1 MIWDTHA
8 HLDDPV
14 YKEDFEEVATRIQSS
29 GISRVTNVGYDLPSS
44 ERSVELAQAH
54 DFIYAAIGVHPHNA
68 EGVTDEIWKKLLL
81 LAKQPKVLAWGEIG
95 LDYYRD
101 LSPRPI
107 QREIFIQQIKL
118 ANEVGLPIIIHN
130 RDAHQDVLEIVKA
143 HPPKHG
149 GVFHC
154 YSGSWEMAKL
164 LLSLGFYLS
173 FAGPVTYKNA
183 RHTVEVATHAPMD
196 RILVETDSPYLTPEP
211 RRGKRNEPTYVIE
224 VVKKIAEIKN
234 LTFEDVAFQTMRNA
248 ETIFLPSCPAR
259 T

>member
-8 HLDDPV
+8 HIDDPS
-14 YKEDFEEVATRIQSS
+14 YTGEFEEVITRMKSAE
-29 GISRVTNVGYDLPSS
+29 ISRVTNVGYDLPSS
-44 ERSVELAQAH
+44 ERSVKLAQDY
-54 DFIYAAIGVHPHNA
+54 DFIYAAIGIHPHNA
-68 EGVTDEIWKKLLL
+68 EGVTEETWNELIL

-107 QREIFIQQIKL
+107 QKEVFIQQIKL
-118 ANEVGLPIIIHN
+118 ANQVGMPIVIHN

-143 HPPKHG
+143 HPPLYG

-154 YSGSWEMAKL
+154 YSGSWEMAVIL
-164 LLSLGFYLS
+164 LKLGFYLS

-183 RHTVEVATHAPMD
+183 RHTVEVAKNAPID

-211 RRGKRNEPTYVIE
+211 RRGKRNEPTYAREIVQ
-224 VVKKIAEIKN
+224 KLAEIKN
-234 LTFEDVAFQTMRNA
+234 LSFEDVAVKTMHNA
-248 ETIFLPSCPAR
+248 ESVFRLV
-259 T
+259 

>member
-14 YKEDFEEVATRIQSS
+14 YSEDFEEVAARMKSA
-29 GISRVTNVGYDLPSS
+29 GISRLTNVGCDLPSS
-44 ERSVELAQAH
+44 ERSVQLAQDY
-54 DFIYAAIGVHPHNA
+54 DFIFAAIGIHPHYA
-68 EGVTDEIWKKLLL
+68 KGATDETWAKLLL

-101 LSPRPI
+101 LSPRLI
-107 QREIFIQQIKL
+107 QKEIFIQQIML
-118 ANEVGLPIIIHN
+118 ANEVGLPIVIHE

-143 HPPKHG
+143 HPPKCG

-154 YSGSWEMAKL
+154 YSGSWEMAKVL
-164 LLSLGFYLS
+164 MNLGFYLS

-183 RHTVEVATHAPMD
+183 RHTVEVAGHAPID

-211 RRGKRNEPTYVIE
+211 RRGKRNEPTYVREI
-224 VVKKIAEIKN
+224 VKKIAEIKN
-234 LTFEDVAFQTMRNA
+234 LPFEDVALQTMRNA
-248 ETIFLPSCPAR
+248 ETIFNTR
-259 T
+259 QKV

>member
-8 HLDDPV
+8 HLDDPGFT
-14 YKEDFEEVATRIQSS
+14 EDFQEVAFRMKLAEIA
-29 GISRVTNVGYDLPSS
+29 RVTNVGYDLPSS
-44 ERSVELAQAH
+44 ERSVLLAQNF

-68 EGVTDEIWKKLLL
+68 QGVTDETWEELLR

-107 QREIFIQQIKL
+107 QKEIFIQQIKL
-118 ANEVGLPIIIHN
+118 ANEVGLPIVIHN

-143 HPPKHG
+143 HPPEYG

-154 YSGSWEMAKL
+154 YSGSWEMAKIL
-164 LLSLGFYLS
+164 LNLGFYLS

-183 RHTVEVATHAPMD
+183 RHTVEVASHVPTD
-196 RILVETDSPYLTPEP
+196 RYLVETDSPYLTPEP
-211 RRGKRNEPTYVIE
+211 RRGKRNEPTYVRE
-224 VVKKIAEIKN
+224 VVKKLAEIKN
-234 LTFEDVAFQTMRNA
+234 LSFEDVASQTMRNA
-248 ETIFLPSCPAR
+248 ETVFRIGPSL
-259 T
+259 

>member
-8 HLDDPV
+8 HIDDPV
-14 YKEDFEEVATRIQSS
+14 YTDDFQEVIARLQAS

-44 ERSVELAQAH
+44 ERSVQLALDY
-54 DFIYAAIGVHPHNA
+54 DFIYAVIGIHPHNA
-68 EGVTDEIWKKLLL
+68 EGATAETWAKLLL

-101 LSPRPI
+101 LSPRSI
-107 QREIFIQQIKL
+107 QKEIFIQQIKL
-118 ANEVGLPIIIHN
+118 ANEVGLPIVVHN

-143 HPPKHG
+143 HPPEYG
-149 GVFHC
+149 GIFHC
-154 YSGSWEMAKL
+154 YSGSWEMAKVL
-164 LLSLGFYLS
+164 LNLGFYLS

-183 RHTVEVATHAPMD
+183 RHTVEVAGQAPLD

-211 RRGKRNEPTYVIE
+211 RRGKRNEPAYVRE

-234 LTFEDVAFQTMRNA
+234 LPFEDVAAQTMRNA
-248 ETIFLPSCPAR
+248 DIVFGLVKKDLR
-259 T
+259 

>member
-14 YKEDFEEVATRIQSS
+14 YAEDFEEVLGRMKSS
-29 GISRVTNVGYDLPSS
+29 GISRVTNVGYDLSSS
-44 ERSVELAQAH
+44 ERSVKLAQ
-54 DFIYAAIGVHPHNA
+54 DYEFIYAAIGIHPHNA
-68 EGVTDEIWKKLLL
+68 EEATAETWAKLLL

-101 LSPRPI
+101 LSPRSI
-107 QREIFIQQIKL
+107 QKEVFMRQINL
-118 ANEVGLPIIIHN
+118 ANEAGLPIVIHN

-143 HPPKHG
+143 HPPKYG

-154 YSGSWEMAKL
+154 YSGSVEMADVL
-164 LLSLGFYLS
+164 LNLGFYLS

-183 RHTVEVATHAPMD
+183 RHTVEVAGHAPMD

-211 RRGKRNEPTYVIE
+211 RRGKRNEPTYVREI
-224 VVKKIAEIKN
+224 VKKIAEIRN
-234 LTFEDVAFQTMRNA
+234 LPFEDVASQTMRNA
-248 ETIFLPSCPAR
+248 ETIFNIR
-259 T
+259 QKV

>member
-8 HLDDPV
+8 HLDDPS
-14 YKEDFEEVATRIQSS
+14 YTKDFQEAVTRMKSS

-44 ERSVELAQAH
+44 ERSLKLAQDY
-54 DFIYAAIGVHPHNA
+54 DFIYAAIGIHPHNA
-68 EGVTDEIWKKLLL
+68 EGVTEEIWNRLLW

-118 ANEVGLPIIIHN
+118 ANEVGLPIVIHN
-130 RDAHQDVLEIVKA
+130 RDAHHDVLEIVKA
-143 HPPKHG
+143 HPPLHG

-154 YSGSWEMAKL
+154 YSGSWEMAQIL
-164 LLSLGFYLS
+164 LKLGFYLS

-183 RHTVEVATHAPMD
+183 RHTIEVAKHAPLD

-211 RRGKRNEPTYVIE
+211 RRGKRNEPTYVREIL
-224 VVKKIAEIKN
+224 KKLAEIRN
-234 LTFEDVAFQTMRNA
+234 LDFEDVASRTMRNA
-248 ETIFLPSCPAR
+248 ENVFRLV
-259 T
+259 